1 MPRLILVRHAKA
13 VDRMDA
19 DDDFERGL
27 TSRGREDAAETAAA
41 LKAAGI
47 SVSLALVS
55 PSQRT
60 LQTFIAMRDTLG
72 TPALEDPMALYHA
85 SPDMLLRAVT
95 EALGRAET
103 VMLVGHNPGIGV
115 LAQNLAER
123 AGRLQDMPDGYP
135 TSAATV
141 FSVADADLSQIRLD
155 LIVDPKA
162 A

>member
-27 TSRGREDAAETAAA
+27 TPRGRYDAADTADA
-41 LKAAGI
+41 LHNARV

-60 LQTFIAMRDTLG
+60 LQTFIAMRDVLG
-72 TPALEDPMALYHA
+72 SPAFEDPMALYHA
-85 SPDMLLRAVT
+85 SPDMLLRAAT
-95 EALGRAET
+95 EALERAEA

-141 FSVADADLSQIRLD
+141 FSSATPSLEHPTLD
-155 LIVDPKA
+155 LIVNPKA
-162 A
+162 

>member
-1 MPRLILVRHAKA
+1 MPRLVLVRHAKA

-27 TSRGREDAAETAAA
+27 TPRGRNDAADTAMA
-41 LKAAGI
+41 LQKAGI
-47 SVSLALVS
+47 RISLALVS
-55 PSQRT
+55 PAQRT

-72 TPALEDPMALYHA
+72 SPAFEDPMALYHA
-85 SPDMLLRAVT
+85 SPDMLLRAAT
-95 EALGRAET
+95 EALDTSDT

-123 AGRLQDMPDGYP
+123 AGRLQEMPDGYP

-141 FSVADADLSQIRLD
+141 FSATDPSLDQLTLD
-155 LIVDPKA
+155 LIVNPKA
-162 A
+162 

>member
-1 MPRLILVRHAKA
+1 MPRLVLVRHAKA
-13 VDRMDA
+13 VDRMDV

-27 TSRGREDAAETAAA
+27 TPRGRNDAAETASA
-41 LKAAGI
+41 LASSG
-47 SVSLALVS
+47 VSIGLALVS

-60 LQTFIAMRDTLG
+60 LQTFASMRGALG
-72 TPALEDPMALYHA
+72 NPGFEDPMALYHA
-85 SPDMLLRAVT
+85 SPDMLMRAAT
-95 EALGRAET
+95 EALDRAET

-141 FSVADADLSQIRLD
+141 FTATDATLDDITLD
-155 LIVDPKA
+155 LIIDPKA
-162 A
+162 